1 MHPFKIMFN
10 FNKQKDRRSRLLV
23 ANVAA
28 SFFIKAWSALVQ
40 LALVPLTLSC
50 LGVYENGV
58 WLTISSVL
66 LWIDNLDIGLGNGL
80 RNKLAICM
88 AQDDM
93 AKAREMVSST
103 FAMLI
108 GIIIPVVCILIV
120 VELLG
125 DTYSFFNVDSHRV
138 SNLTTVIMASTIMVG
153 ATFIF
158 KFLGNFYMGLQL
170 PAVSNLIGSLG
181 STLILVGTFVV
192 YLMGSHSMLLIA
204 LVNTGAP
211 LIVYLICYPVTFM
224 GKYKA
229 LRPSLQFVNF
239 GAAKELFSLGIR
251 FFLLQIPG
259 VVLFFTSNILIA
271 RLFTPDMVTSYQIAH
286 RYFALTMTL
295 FTIICVPYW
304 TATTDAY
311 ERKDFAWIN
320 RANKTLNMI
329 MLFILAII
337 AVMTVLSGFVYD
349 IWIQGKAFIPFSITL
364 ISAIYQFIIIVSMR
378 YSFVLNGIGALHLQL
393 VFTIAASIIYIPLAV
408 FVGKTTHNV
417 NYLLLVMCI
426 VHLPGLIVNYIQ
438 YNKIIKG
445 KATGIWIK

>member
-1 MHPFKIMFN
+1 MIFSFN
-10 FNKQKDRRSRLLV
+10 RQKDKRSRLLA

-80 RNKLAICM
+80 RNKLAVCM
-88 AQDDM
+88 AQDDT

-108 GIIIPVVCILIV
+108 GIIVPVTGILIA

-125 DTYSFFNVDSHRV
+125 DTYSFFNVDSLRV
-138 SNLTTVIMASTIMVG
+138 SNLTTVIIASTILVG
-153 ATFIF
+153 ATFVF

-170 PAVSNLIGSLG
+170 PAISNLIGSLG

-224 GKYKA
+224 GRYKA
-229 LRPSLQFVNF
+229 LRPALKYVNF
-239 GAAKELFSLGIR
+239 GAVRELFSLGIR

-259 VVLFFTSNILIA
+259 VILFFTSNILIA
-271 RLFTPDMVTSYQIAH
+271 RLFTPDMVTPYQIAH

-311 ERKDFAWIN
+311 ERKDFTWIKH
-320 RANKTLNMI
+320 ANKNLNMI
-329 MLFILAII
+329 MFFILSII
-337 AVMTVLSGFVYD
+337 VVMTILSGFIYD
-349 IWIQGKAFIPFSITL
+349 VWIQGKAYIPFSITL

-393 VFTIAASIIYIPLAV
+393 IFTISASIAYIPLAV
-408 FVGKTTHNV
+408 YVGRATHNV
-417 NYLLLVMCI
+417 NYLLIVMCLI
-426 VHLPGLIVNYIQ
+426 HLPGLIVNYIQ
-438 YNKIIKG
+438 YHKIIEG
-445 KATGIWIK
+445 KARGIWIK